1 MPLVQD
7 VLLEKGT
14 RVHSTAPNATIS
26 DAVAQMNQHKIGALV
41 VMDDGKVIGM
51 FTERDV
57 LRRIVGE
64 RRDPSA
70 TFVGEVMTTDVVCCD
85 LRADLDEVGS
95 LMKHRRIRHVPVCGP
110 NGTLEGMI
118 SMGDVNA
125 HNASTQQATIHF
137 LNDYIYG
144 RA

>member
-7 VLLEKGT
+7 VLFQKGT
-14 RVHSTAPNATIS
+14 KVHSTVPNATVT
-26 DAVAQMNQHKIGALV
+26 DAVHQMNQHKVGALV
-41 VMDDGKVIGM
+41 VMEDGKVIGM

-64 RRDPSA
+64 GKDPA
-70 TFVGEVMTTDVVCCD
+70 TTFVGEVMTAEVVCCD
-85 LRADLDEVGS
+85 LRADLDEVAS
-95 LMKHRRIRHVPVCGP
+95 LMKHRRIRHVPVCSDG
-110 NGTLEGMI
+110 GMIEGMI